1 MIETARNEREPRPPT
16 SRWSDTLSTLMLAAT
31 VVALA
36 LALLPA
42 IFRATGVLRTT
53 TVEPLVPL
61 ALGDDDDPHR
71 IRIDEA
77 PAPHVGAA
85 PRDDDELDPFAGLRV
100 ATVRRRVALIERPEA
115 GAPTTGELATGDLVR
130 IVQEEGD
137 WALVVRLA
145 REPVMGWT
153 KASDVAVR

>member
-1 MIETARNEREPRPPT
+1 MIETARHERDRRPPT
-16 SRWSDTLSTLMLAAT
+16 SRWSDTFTTLLLAAT

-36 LALLPA
+36 AAALPA
-42 IFRATGVLRTT
+42 LFRATGVLRTT
-53 TVEPLVPL
+53 TVEPKAPL

-77 PAPHVGAA
+77 PAPQVGAA

-100 ATVRRRVALIERPEA
+100 ASVRRRVALVERPEP

-130 IVQEEGD
+130 IVQEDGD
-137 WALVVRLA
+137 WALVVRMA

-153 KASDVAVR
+153 KTSDVAVR